1 MLIDYI
7 NHLALFQYIGG
18 LLIWFFLLFLLEQY
32 LASFKNLSYFEK
44 KYFLGY
50 FVILSLFAIVRI
62 YTNYLPY
69 TLDTKTYLSVAES
82 ISQKNEFYF
91 FGAFLYSSF
100 IYIIQAITFNN
111 HYAILF
117 INNFIFIIA
126 LIDLLGMIPNNQKKS
141 LWLWSL
147 FLFLY
152 PSIYWFIPNVL
163 REAVFFLCLVRVL
176 KHSILIK
183 NSRLISYNSIL
194 LVIFSIL
201 CVALRPQVLPM
212 IYLWVT
218 FMLFKKSIF
227 NLIFVL
233 LLGLVLLSN
242 DFMTSEY
249 LNKVSFEYL
258 EAKKTE
264 GATNVPTIAF
274 QENIIPTS
282 FSELVSLSPYLV
294 FRFLF
299 APFPWELSNLKYLF
313 AFLDSTIMLLLFIT
327 FAWIVVKGY
336 VHSWDFIIF
345 PFMFIVVLGIFEIAF
360 TGAVRHRMPYVLIMS
375 TLLLNLPT
383 SFVRRGNYQEMV

>member
-18 LLIWFFLLFLLEQY
+18 VLIWFFLLFLLEQY
-32 LASFKNLSYFEK
+32 LASSKNLNNIEK
-44 KYFLGY
+44 KHFLGY
-50 FVILSLFAIVRI
+50 FVILSLFAVVRI

-126 LIDLLGMIPNNQKKS
+126 LIDLLGMIPNKQKKS

-163 REAVFFLCLVRVL
+163 REAIFFLCLVRVL

-183 NSRLISYNSIL
+183 NSRLISHNSIL

-227 NLIFVL
+227 NLIFVSL
-233 LLGLVLLSN
+233 FGVVLLSN

-282 FSELVSLSPYLV
+282 FSELVFLSPYLV

-327 FAWIVVKGY
+327 FAWIVLKGY

-383 SFVRRGNYQEMV
+383 SFVRKGNY

>member
-32 LASFKNLSYFEK
+32 LASSKNLSYFEK

-233 LLGLVLLSN
+233 LFGLVLFSN

-383 SFVRRGNYQEMV
+383 SFVRKGNY

>member
-32 LASFKNLSYFEK
+32 LASSKNLSYFEK

-126 LIDLLGMIPNNQKKS
+126 LIDLLGMIPDNQKKS

-194 LVIFSIL
+194 LVFFSIL

-233 LLGLVLLSN
+233 LFGLVLLSN

-327 FAWIVVKGY
+327 FAWIIAKGY

-383 SFVRRGNYQEMV
+383 SFVRKGNY

>member
-32 LASFKNLSYFEK
+32 LASSKNLSYFEK

-50 FVILSLFAIVRI
+50 FVTLSLFAIVRI

-69 TLDTKTYLSVAES
+69 TLDTKIYLSVAES

-227 NLIFVL
+227 NLIFVSL
-233 LLGLVLLSN
+233 FGVVLLSN

-327 FAWIVVKGY
+327 FAWIVLKGY

-383 SFVRRGNYQEMV
+383 SFVRKGNY

>member
-32 LASFKNLSYFEK
+32 LASSKNLSYFEK

-227 NLIFVL
+227 NLIFVSL
-233 LLGLVLLSN
+233 FGVVLLSN

-313 AFLDSTIMLLLFIT
+313 AFIDSTIMLLLFII
-327 FAWIVVKGY
+327 FAWIVIKGH

-383 SFVRRGNYQEMV
+383 SFARRGKY

>member
-1 MLIDYI
+1 MLIDNI

-32 LASFKNLSYFEK
+32 LASSKNLSYFEK

-233 LLGLVLLSN
+233 LFGLVLLSN

-375 TLLLNLPT
+375 TLLLNFPT
-383 SFVRRGNYQEMV
+383 SFVRKGNY

>member
-32 LASFKNLSYFEK
+32 LASSKNLSYFEK

-50 FVILSLFAIVRI
+50 FVILSLFAVVRI

-233 LLGLVLLSN
+233 LFGLVLLSN
-242 DFMTSEY
+242 DFITSEY

-327 FAWIVVKGY
+327 FTWIVVKGY

-383 SFVRRGNYQEMV
+383 SFACKGNY

>member
-32 LASFKNLSYFEK
+32 LASSKNLSYFEK

-163 REAVFFLCLVRVL
+163 REAVFFLCLVKVL

-233 LLGLVLLSN
+233 LFGLVLLSN

-383 SFVRRGNYQEMV
+383 SFVRKGNY

>member
-32 LASFKNLSYFEK
+32 LASSKNLSYFEK

-227 NLIFVL
+227 NLIFVSL
-233 LLGLVLLSN
+233 FGVVLLSN

-327 FAWIVVKGY
+327 FAWIVLKGY

-383 SFVRRGNYQEMV
+383 SFVRKNNY

>member
-32 LASFKNLSYFEK
+32 LASSKNLSYFEK

-233 LLGLVLLSN
+233 LFGLVLLSN

-327 FAWIVVKGY
+327 FAWIVLKGY

-383 SFVRRGNYQEMV
+383 SFVRKGNY

>member
-32 LASFKNLSYFEK
+32 LASSKNLSYFEK

-227 NLIFVL
+227 NLIFVSL
-233 LLGLVLLSN
+233 FGVVLISN

-383 SFVRRGNYQEMV
+383 SFVRKGNY

>member
-32 LASFKNLSYFEK
+32 LASSKNLSYFEK

-183 NSRLISYNSIL
+183 SSRLISHNSIL

-233 LLGLVLLSN
+233 LFGLVLFSN
-242 DFMTSEY
+242 DFITSEY

-327 FAWIVVKGY
+327 FAWIVLKGY

-383 SFVRRGNYQEMV
+383 SFVRKGNY

>member
-32 LASFKNLSYFEK
+32 LASSKNLSFFEK

-50 FVILSLFAIVRI
+50 FVILSLFATVRI

-227 NLIFVL
+227 NLIFVSL
-233 LLGLVLLSN
+233 FGVVLLSN

-282 FSELVSLSPYLV
+282 FSELVFLSPYLV

-327 FAWIVVKGY
+327 FAWIVLKGY

-383 SFVRRGNYQEMV
+383 SFVRKGNY

>member
-32 LASFKNLSYFEK
+32 LSSSKNLSYFEK

-111 HYAILF
+111 YYAILF

-176 KHSILIK
+176 KHSIAIK
-183 NSRLISYNSIL
+183 NSS
-194 LVIFSIL
+194 
-201 CVALRPQVLPM
+201 
-212 IYLWVT
+212 
-218 FMLFKKSIF
+218 
-227 NLIFVL
+227 
-233 LLGLVLLSN
+233 
-242 DFMTSEY
+242 
-249 LNKVSFEYL
+249 
-258 EAKKTE
+258 
-264 GATNVPTIAF
+264 
-274 QENIIPTS
+274 
-282 FSELVSLSPYLV
+282 
-294 FRFLF
+294 
-299 APFPWELSNLKYLF
+299 
-313 AFLDSTIMLLLFIT
+313 FIT
-327 FAWIVVKGY
+327 KF
-336 VHSWDFIIF
+336 
-345 PFMFIVVLGIFEIAF
+345 
-360 TGAVRHRMPYVLIMS
+360 
-375 TLLLNLPT
+375 
-383 SFVRRGNYQEMV
+383 

>member
-32 LASFKNLSYFEK
+32 LASSKNLSYFEK

-233 LLGLVLLSN
+233 LFGLLLLSN

-383 SFVRRGNYQEMV
+383 SFVRKGNY

>member
-32 LASFKNLSYFEK
+32 LASSKNLSYFEK

-91 FGAFLYSSF
+91 FGAFIYSSF

-117 INNFIFIIA
+117 INNFIFIVA

-194 LVIFSIL
+194 LVVFSIL

-227 NLIFVL
+227 NLIFVSL
-233 LLGLVLLSN
+233 FGVVLLSN

-299 APFPWELSNLKYLF
+299 APFPWELSNIKYLF

-327 FAWIVVKGY
+327 FAWIVLKGY

-383 SFVRRGNYQEMV
+383 SFVRKGNY

>member
-32 LASFKNLSYFEK
+32 LASSKNLSYFEK

-126 LIDLLGMIPNNQKKS
+126 LIDLLGMIPSNQKKS
-141 LWLWSL
+141 LWLWSS

-227 NLIFVL
+227 NLIFVSL
-233 LLGLVLLSN
+233 FGMVLLSN

-327 FAWIVVKGY
+327 FAWIVLKGY

-383 SFVRRGNYQEMV
+383 SFVRKGNY

>member
-32 LASFKNLSYFEK
+32 LASSKNLSYFEK

-69 TLDTKTYLSVAES
+69 TLDTKTYLYVAES

-117 INNFIFIIA
+117 INNIIFIIA
-126 LIDLLGMIPNNQKKS
+126 LIDLLGMIPSNQKKS

-227 NLIFVL
+227 NLIFVSL
-233 LLGLVLLSN
+233 FGLVLLSN
-242 DFMTSEY
+242 DFITSEY

-327 FAWIVVKGY
+327 FAWIVVKGH

-383 SFVRRGNYQEMV
+383 SLARKGNY

>member
-32 LASFKNLSYFEK
+32 LASSKNLSYFEK

-117 INNFIFIIA
+117 INNMIFIIA
-126 LIDLLGMIPNNQKKS
+126 LIDLLGMIPSNQKKS

-227 NLIFVL
+227 NLIFVSL
-233 LLGLVLLSN
+233 FGLVLLSN
-242 DFMTSEY
+242 DFITSEY

-327 FAWIVVKGY
+327 FAWIVVKGH

-383 SFVRRGNYQEMV
+383 SLARKGNY

>member
-32 LASFKNLSYFEK
+32 LASSKNLSYFEK

-126 LIDLLGMIPNNQKKS
+126 LIDLVGMVPNNQKKS

-183 NSRLISYNSIL
+183 NSRLISYNSLL

-233 LLGLVLLSN
+233 LFGLALLSN

-327 FAWIVVKGY
+327 FAWIVLKGY

-383 SFVRRGNYQEMV
+383 SFVRKGNY

>member
-32 LASFKNLSYFEK
+32 LASSKNLSYFEK

-233 LLGLVLLSN
+233 LFGLVLLSN

-375 TLLLNLPT
+375 TLLLNFPT
-383 SFVRRGNYQEMV
+383 SFVRKGNY

>member
-1 MLIDYI
+1 
-7 NHLALFQYIGG
+7 
-18 LLIWFFLLFLLEQY
+18 
-32 LASFKNLSYFEK
+32 
-44 KYFLGY
+44 
-50 FVILSLFAIVRI
+50 
-62 YTNYLPY
+62 
-69 TLDTKTYLSVAES
+69 
-82 ISQKNEFYF
+82 
-91 FGAFLYSSF
+91 
-100 IYIIQAITFNN
+100 
-111 HYAILF
+111 
-117 INNFIFIIA
+117 
-126 LIDLLGMIPNNQKKS
+126 
-141 LWLWSL
+141 
-147 FLFLY
+147 
-152 PSIYWFIPNVL
+152 
-163 REAVFFLCLVRVL
+163 
-176 KHSILIK
+176 
-183 NSRLISYNSIL
+183 
-194 LVIFSIL
+194 
-201 CVALRPQVLPM
+201 M

-233 LLGLVLLSN
+233 LFGLVLLSN

-383 SFVRRGNYQEMV
+383 SFVRKGKY

>member
-32 LASFKNLSYFEK
+32 LASSKNLSYFEK

-233 LLGLVLLSN
+233 LFGLVLLSN

-327 FAWIVVKGY
+327 FAWIVVKGH

-383 SFVRRGNYQEMV
+383 SFVRKGNY

>member
-32 LASFKNLSYFEK
+32 LASSKNLSYFEK

-233 LLGLVLLSN
+233 LFGFVLLSN

-327 FAWIVVKGY
+327 FAWIVLKGY

-383 SFVRRGNYQEMV
+383 SFVRKGNY

>member
-32 LASFKNLSYFEK
+32 LASSKNLSYFEK

-227 NLIFVL
+227 NLIFVSL
-233 LLGLVLLSN
+233 FGVVLLSN

-282 FSELVSLSPYLV
+282 FSELVFLSPYLV

-327 FAWIVVKGY
+327 FAWIVLKGY

-383 SFVRRGNYQEMV
+383 SFVRKGNY

>member
-32 LASFKNLSYFEK
+32 LASSKNLSYFEK

-126 LIDLLGMIPNNQKKS
+126 LIDLLGMVPNNQKKS

-233 LLGLVLLSN
+233 LFGFVLLSN

-383 SFVRRGNYQEMV
+383 SFVRKGNY

>member
-32 LASFKNLSYFEK
+32 LASSKNLSYFEK

-100 IYIIQAITFNN
+100 IYMIQAITFNN

-227 NLIFVL
+227 NLIFVSL
-233 LLGLVLLSN
+233 FGVVLLSN

-327 FAWIVVKGY
+327 FAWIVLKGY

-383 SFVRRGNYQEMV
+383 SFVRKGNY

>member
-32 LASFKNLSYFEK
+32 LASSKNLSYFEK

-91 FGAFLYSSF
+91 FGAFIYSSF

-227 NLIFVL
+227 NLIFVSL
-233 LLGLVLLSN
+233 FGVVLLSN

-299 APFPWELSNLKYLF
+299 APFPWELSNIKYLF

-327 FAWIVVKGY
+327 FAWIVLKGY

-383 SFVRRGNYQEMV
+383 SFVRKGNY

>member
-32 LASFKNLSYFEK
+32 LASSKNLSYFEK

-233 LLGLVLLSN
+233 LFGLVLLSN
-242 DFMTSEY
+242 DFITSEY

-383 SFVRRGNYQEMV
+383 SFVRKGNY

>member
-7 NHLALFQYIGG
+7 NHLPLFQYIGG

-32 LASFKNLSYFEK
+32 LASSKNLSYFEK

-126 LIDLLGMIPNNQKKS
+126 LIDLLGMIPSNQKKS
-141 LWLWSL
+141 LWLWSS

-227 NLIFVL
+227 NLIFVSL
-233 LLGLVLLSN
+233 FGVVLLSN

-327 FAWIVVKGY
+327 FAWIVLKGY

-383 SFVRRGNYQEMV
+383 SFVRKGNY

>member
-32 LASFKNLSYFEK
+32 LASSKNLSYFEK

-233 LLGLVLLSN
+233 LFGLVLFSN

-327 FAWIVVKGY
+327 FAWIVLKGY

-383 SFVRRGNYQEMV
+383 SFVRKGNY

>member
-32 LASFKNLSYFEK
+32 LASSKNLSYFEK

-227 NLIFVL
+227 NLIFVSL
-233 LLGLVLLSN
+233 FGVVLFSN

-327 FAWIVVKGY
+327 FAWIVLKGY

-383 SFVRRGNYQEMV
+383 SFVRKGNY

>member
-32 LASFKNLSYFEK
+32 LASSKNLSYLEK

-50 FVILSLFAIVRI
+50 FIILSLFAIVRI

-233 LLGLVLLSN
+233 SFGLVLLSN

-327 FAWIVVKGY
+327 FAWIVLKGY

-383 SFVRRGNYQEMV
+383 SFVRKGNY

>member
-32 LASFKNLSYFEK
+32 LASSKNLSYFEK

-117 INNFIFIIA
+117 INNFIFIVA
-126 LIDLLGMIPNNQKKS
+126 LIDLLGMIPDNQKKS

-233 LLGLVLLSN
+233 LFGLVLLSN

-327 FAWIVVKGY
+327 FAWIVLKGY

-383 SFVRRGNYQEMV
+383 SFVRKGNY

>member
-32 LASFKNLSYFEK
+32 LASSKNLSHFEK

-227 NLIFVL
+227 NLIFVSL
-233 LLGLVLLSN
+233 FGVVLLSN

-383 SFVRRGNYQEMV
+383 SFVRKGNY

>member
-32 LASFKNLSYFEK
+32 LASSKNLSYFEK

-91 FGAFLYSSF
+91 FGAFLYSSL

-227 NLIFVL
+227 NLIFVSL
-233 LLGLVLLSN
+233 FGVVLLSN

-282 FSELVSLSPYLV
+282 FSYLLSLSPYLV

-383 SFVRRGNYQEMV
+383 SFVRKGNY

>member
-32 LASFKNLSYFEK
+32 LASSKNLSYFEK

-227 NLIFVL
+227 NLIFVSL
-233 LLGLVLLSN
+233 FGVVLLSN

-383 SFVRRGNYQEMV
+383 SFVRKGNY

>member
-18 LLIWFFLLFLLEQY
+18 LIIWFFLLFMLEQY
-32 LASFKNLSYFEK
+32 LASSKNLNNIEK

-50 FVILSLFAIVRI
+50 FIILSIFAILRI
-62 YTNYLPY
+62 YTNYLPF

-82 ISQKNEFYF
+82 ISQKNEFYL

-100 IYIIQAITFNN
+100 IYLIKAITFNN

-126 LIDLLGMIPNNQKKS
+126 LIDLLSILPNDKKRS

-147 FLFLY
+147 FLILY

-163 REAVFFLCLVRVL
+163 REAIFFLCLVRVL
-176 KHSILIK
+176 KHSLAIK
-183 NSRLISYNSIL
+183 KASFISYNSIL
-194 LVIFSIL
+194 LLLFSIL
-201 CVALRPQVLPM
+201 CIAFRPQVLPM

-218 FMLFKKSIF
+218 LMLYKKSLF
-227 NLIFVL
+227 NLIFVFL
-233 LLGLVLLSN
+233 FGFMLLSS
-242 DFMTSEY
+242 DFITSEY
-249 LNKVSFEYL
+249 LNKISFEYL

-264 GATNVPTIAF
+264 GAANVPTIAF

-282 FSELVSLSPYLV
+282 ILELLYISPYLV

-313 AFLDSTIMLLLFIT
+313 AFLDSILMVILFLALFWRMIRGYVYNWDIIIFSFLFILV
-327 FAWIVVKGY
+327 I
-336 VHSWDFIIF
+336 
-345 PFMFIVVLGIFEIAF
+345 GIFEIAF
-360 TGAVRHRMPYVLIMS
+360 SGAVRHRMPYVLILS
-375 TLLLNLPT
+375 TLLISFPT
-383 SFVRRGNYQEMV
+383 FSSKIKNT

>member
-32 LASFKNLSYFEK
+32 LASSKNLSCFEK

-227 NLIFVL
+227 NLIFVSL
-233 LLGLVLLSN
+233 FGVVLLSN

-327 FAWIVVKGY
+327 FAWIVLKGY

-383 SFVRRGNYQEMV
+383 SFVRKGNY

>member
-32 LASFKNLSYFEK
+32 LASSKNLSYFEK

-233 LLGLVLLSN
+233 LFGLVLLSN

-383 SFVRRGNYQEMV
+383 SFLRKGSY